1 MSQHQTAP
9 NTNSGTSE
17 KSSQKKRRKRGPN
30 KPKVAATEVLKG
42 NEKFKLTAD
51 QEAKDL
57 AGYTSADINDGI
69 NRVAAYSNEDME
81 LDRVLDEMAKEN
93 KASTPSDNVSVAEVK
108 KVKENL
114 MHLKDHT
121 EDYRPAATMA
131 DLTEQVH
138 VANTSGLD
146 SIDAT
151 ATLVR
156 QIFRKDYDYIEKNVG
171 YGIYHNIRVYIDGHF
186 DKHKRADSQTMEQRL
201 FQGPEEAKKV

>member
-1 MSQHQTAP
+1 M
-9 NTNSGTSE
+9 
-17 KSSQKKRRKRGPN
+17 
-30 KPKVAATEVLKG
+30 
-42 NEKFKLTAD
+42 
-51 QEAKDL
+51 
-57 AGYTSADINDGI
+57 
-69 NRVAAYSNEDME
+69 AAYAPEDME
-81 LDRVLDEMAKEN
+81 LDRALEEMAREN
-93 KASTPSDNVSVAEVK
+93 RASTPSDNVSVAEVK

-138 VANTSGLD
+138 VANTSGLGLD

-186 DKHKRADSQTMEQRL
+186 DKHKSADSQTMEQRL
-201 FQGPEEAKKV
+201 FQGPKEAKKV